1 MATSAAGGKPAV
13 ALVDVKHED
22 QGVEVTSSEAIRE
35 LNKLLPQYSTNTQHT
50 GHTRLSALAKASST
64 GLKLNEGKL
73 NYLATANTVAEG
85 MTKTMPVTNRA
96 EPKTQRLVTS
106 ENKSKAQGLE
116 GGVVKVTPTTG
127 GCATYGGESNTAVH
141 EATSSTRLGVSVK
154 EVGLA
159 QPKTRGLDETKVSV
173 QAKQLKRTADWRS
186 MGNHLSKWL
195 KNRPEPKSGEPP
207 LGHMDT
213 VQTQATAPA
222 GSV

>member
-1 MATSAAGGKPAV
+1 M
-13 ALVDVKHED
+13 DVKHED
-22 QGVEVTSSEAIRE
+22 HGEEGKSNEVTER
-35 LNKLLPQYSTNTQHT
+35 LNKNSSQHTTNTQQA
-50 GHTRLSALAKASST
+50 GYTRPSILAKASST
-64 GLKLNEGKL
+64 GFKSTNEEKLNTLAKANTGEGAET
-73 NYLATANTVAEG
+73 LATLV
-85 MTKTMPVTNRA
+85 MDWA
-96 EPKTQRLVTS
+96 EPKTRRLVTS
-106 ENKSKAQGLE
+106 ENKSKAQGQE
-116 GGVVKVTPTTG
+116 GGVGKVTPTTG
-127 GCATYGGESNTAVH
+127 GCATHRGEVDTLVL
-141 EATSSTRLGVSVK
+141 EATASLTRLGVSGK

-173 QAKQLKRTADWRS
+173 QAKQLKITADWRS